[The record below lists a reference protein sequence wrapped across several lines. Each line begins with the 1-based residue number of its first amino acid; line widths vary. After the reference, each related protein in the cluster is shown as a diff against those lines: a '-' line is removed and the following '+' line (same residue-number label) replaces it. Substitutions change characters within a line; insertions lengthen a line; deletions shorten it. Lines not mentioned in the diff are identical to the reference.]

1 MLRTRAPLS
10 SEPKPRIPSDLHVLG
25 LPLAFILSQDQ
36 TLHCIMSSLSLT
48 LLFNNRICKI
58 WWVVNCEWWVL
69 KLSFYFFLLTVV
81 FFLQHPLSLLFIT
94 SPSSPKA
101 FAFCSSGCYA
111 TWLSIP
117 YKNLSPSPSRFRL
130 YMLSPLTVI
139 TFSIFIPKIAFGI
152 CPVGRPFL
160 LGLQR

>member
-10 SEPKPRIPSDLHVLG
+10 SEASSRIPSDLHVLG

-48 LLFNNRICKI
+48 LLLIIESVKI
-58 WWVVNCEWWVL
+58 SEWWVVNGESLNSPSTSSCPPL
-69 KLSFYFFLLTVV
+69 YSFYSIRPLFFYITAPS
-81 FFLQHPLSLLFIT
+81 FFALAPNS
-94 SPSSPKA
+94 
-101 FAFCSSGCYA
+101 CRYA

-130 YMLSPLTVI
+130 YMLSLLTVI
-139 TFSIFIPKIAFGI
+139 TFSIFIPKIASGI